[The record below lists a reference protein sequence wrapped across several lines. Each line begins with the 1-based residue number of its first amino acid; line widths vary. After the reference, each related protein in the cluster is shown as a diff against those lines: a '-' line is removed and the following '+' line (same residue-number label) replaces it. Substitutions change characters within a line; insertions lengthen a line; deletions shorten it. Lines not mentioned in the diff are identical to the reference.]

1 MATAVER
8 HQRRGPV
15 QMVTELAKCAWLV
28 EIHLMISERESDT
41 RFFAVGAHEPRDA
54 EEAILRYP
62 GIVQDD
68 KRNAQRRLSDVEIA
82 SLGLREGGVRP
93 YAARV
98 SGRRSE
104 N

>member
-1 MATAVER
+1 MVTTAER
-8 HQRRGPV
+8 RQRRGPV

-28 EIHLMISERESDT
+28 EIHLMISESQSDT
-41 RFFAVGAHEPRDA
+41 RFFAVGAHEARDA

-68 KRNAQRRLSDVEIA
+68 KRNARRRLSDVEIV
-82 SLGLREGGVRP
+82 SLKLREGGVRP
-93 YAARV
+93 Y
-98 SGRRSE
+98 SGGRSE

>member
-1 MATAVER
+1 MVTTAER
-8 HQRRGPV
+8 LQRRDPV
-15 QMVTELAKCAWLV
+15 QMVTGLPKCAWLV

-41 RFFAVGAHEPRDA
+41 RFFAVGAQEARDA

-68 KRNAQRRLSDVEIA
+68 KRNARRRLSHVEIA
-82 SLGLREGGVRP
+82 SLKLRVGGVRP
-93 YAARV
+93 Y
-98 SGRRSE
+98 SGGRSE